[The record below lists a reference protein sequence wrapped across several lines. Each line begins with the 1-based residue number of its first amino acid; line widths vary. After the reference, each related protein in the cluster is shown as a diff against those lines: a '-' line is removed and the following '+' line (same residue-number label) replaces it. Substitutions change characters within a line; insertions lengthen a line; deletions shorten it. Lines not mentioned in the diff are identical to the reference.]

1 MLQFLP
7 IRNQKRKKEK
17 RYDLLSLSSQ
27 VSSRYSKYIRMSCMY
42 VCTSPAHG
50 LFLWLTMAWSKVMM
64 TSTPHV
70 GRRRLR
76 FQWWCGSTYVSTF
89 IKTKRPETWF
99 EKKERKKK
107 KMKTW
112 IDWCDRLSAYSS
124 DEQLQDRWVFLFIFI
139 FTVVYIRMCIV
150 NELMAR
156 VMSSSLTSYA

>member
-107 KMKTW
+107 NENLN
-112 IDWCDRLSAYSS
+112 RLMRSF
-124 DEQLQDRWVFLFIFI
+124 ECLFIRWAAPRSMGFFI
-139 FTVVYIRMCIV
+139 YFYFYSCVHTYVYCKWTDGTCHVV
-150 NELMAR
+150 
-156 VMSSSLTSYA
+156 